1 MNNYFI
7 NQNQNQKQMK
17 QNPMLKWIVT
27 GVVAI
32 VGLIVFTFINP
43 FAWNDAGHR
52 TVVEQMSGHQFVQ
65 YQPGIYYSGFF
76 SKTTEWPNQIS
87 VSYQDTVT
95 DMEMKDGT
103 IEIGRI
109 KIRFGGDATTADVSG
124 IVQYILPSDE
134 TEMIEM
140 HNAHRTPQ
148 SLVTKRLAA
157 YTKECLQSSAQ
168 LMSSEM
174 HYSGGRATM
183 SQDFSEQLR
192 GGVYLLKTNELMVF
206 DSLEKENKRI
216 YETKIQTD
224 KSGSPVRK
232 LSSIKEYGITVA
244 DASITDVDYETRV
257 DNMLGKK
264 IDASTKASIAKQE
277 LITAQQQ
284 GLTAKAQGEKTL
296 IETEYKQKVEQTKL
310 VVAAQTQV
318 QVAELENKASQ
329 LKAQKT
335 KTEADAESYKN
346 AKLVAAGLTP
356 QERAQFDMDTKI
368 GVAKAI
374 SGISLP
380 STYIT
385 GSNGGSTNNMLE
397 SILGVK
403 LLETNTKK

>member
-1 MNNYFI
+1 METKLPI
-7 NQNQNQKQMK
+7 
-17 QNPMLKWIVT
+17 KWITTAVLSII
-27 GVVAI
+27 GI
-32 VGLIVFTFINP
+32 IVFLFINP
-43 FAWNDAGHR
+43 FSWNDAGHR
-52 TVVEQMSGHQFVQ
+52 TVVEQMSGNQFVQ

-76 SKTTEWPNQIS
+76 CKTTEWPNQIS
-87 VSYQDTVT
+87 VSYQDTTT

-103 IEIGRI
+103 IEIGKI

-134 TEMIEM
+134 TEMITM

-148 SLVTKRLAA
+148 SLVTKRLAP

-183 SQDFSEQLR
+183 SQDFGEQLR
-192 GGVYLLKTNELMVF
+192 GGVYLLKTNELMVY
-206 DSLEKENKRI
+206 DSLEKENKRL

-224 KSGSPVRK
+224 KNGNPVRK
-232 LSSIKEYGITVA
+232 ISSIKEYGITVA
-244 DASITDVDYETRV
+244 DANITDVDYETRV

-318 QVAELENKASQ
+318 QVAELETKAAQ
-329 LKAQKT
+329 LQAQKT
-335 KTEADAESYKN
+335 KTQADAESYKN

-356 QERAQFDMDTKI
+356 QERAQFEMDTKI
-368 GVAKAI
+368 GVAKAL
-374 SGISLP
+374 SEVTLP
-380 STYIT
+380 STYI
-385 GSNGGSTNNMLE
+385 NGNTSGGNNNSMLE

-403 LLETNTKK
+403 LLEQNKK

>member
-1 MNNYFI
+1 MNNYF
-7 NQNQNQKQMK
+7 NNQNQKQMK

-52 TVVEQMSGHQFVQ
+52 TVVEQMSGQQFVQ
-65 YQPGIYYSGFF
+65 YQPGVYYSGFF

-87 VSYQDTVT
+87 VSYQDTIT

-103 IEIGRI
+103 IEIGKI

-134 TEMIEM
+134 KEMVAM

-148 SLVTKRLAA
+148 SLVTKRLAP

-183 SQDFSEQLR
+183 SQDFGEQLR
-192 GGVYLLKTNELMVF
+192 GGVYLLKTTELMVF
-206 DSLEKENKRI
+206 DSLEKENKRV

-224 KSGSPVRK
+224 KSGSYVRK
-232 LSSIKEYGITVA
+232 ISSIKEYGITVA
-244 DASITDVDYETRV
+244 DASITDVDYESRV

-310 VVAAQTQV
+310 VVAAETQV

-356 QERAQFDMDTKI
+356 QERAQFEMDTKI

-385 GSNGGSTNNMLE
+385 GSNGGNSNNMLE

-403 LLETNTKK
+403 LLENNTKK